1 MRLLPVPRRRY
12 LGETGRRQVEALFEA
27 ILPGT
32 PTSPGARDVGAA
44 HFLDGLLAVDGH
56 ELHEVPAWR
65 HLYAAAL
72 PALDRVARD
81 RFDRPLADLDV
92 AQATELLRDLEAG
105 RLGGGLPAGVDP
117 RQLFATLRDHCIEG
131 CLADPRWGGNR
142 NRVAWRWLGYAA
154 PAEDFQ
160 RGPDGTLL
168 PASSNVAR
176 MERARAHRH
185 RGPQGHHHGHDH

>member
-1 MRLLPVPRRRY
+1 MRLLPVPQRRW

-32 PTSPGARDVGAA
+32 LTAPGARDAGAGD
-44 HFLDGLLAVDGH
+44 FVDGLLALD
-56 ELHEVPAWR
+56 ERDLHEVPAWR
-65 HLYAAAL
+65 RLYTAAL

-81 RFDRPLADLDV
+81 RWQTPLADLDTG
-92 AQATELLRDLEAG
+92 QATELLRDLEAG
-105 RLGGGLPAGVDP
+105 RLTGLPGDVDQ
-117 RQLFATLRDHCIEG
+117 RQLFTTLRGHCIEG

-142 NRVAWRWLGYAA
+142 NRLVWRWLGYGA
-154 PAEDFQ
+154 PPEDFQ

-176 MERARAHRH
+176 MVRARVAD
-185 RGPQGHHHGHDH
+185 GHHH